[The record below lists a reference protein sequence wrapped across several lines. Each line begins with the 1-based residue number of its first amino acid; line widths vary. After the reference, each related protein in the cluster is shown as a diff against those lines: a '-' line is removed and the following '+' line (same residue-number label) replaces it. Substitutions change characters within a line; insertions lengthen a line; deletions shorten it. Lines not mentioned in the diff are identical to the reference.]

1 MANIEFRPVQLNI
14 EQAAQL
20 LQNAYANQQA
30 NFQNLVKVGTD
41 FANTA
46 QASQD
51 QAVRDYIYGLKLE
64 QVADPIAVQK
74 SIADKFGQSFFGYD
88 KTKATNLL
96 DKRPD
101 ELMQRSINQNEL
113 ANSNINLANNRMAKQ
128 DKDDERDA
136 KNYLALEKYV
146 SDYISNLLN
155 DANEDTIKQAI
166 AVSNAVDE
174 VRASLSPVVWNR
186 VGEIKK
192 GDELNDITLKD
203 KINNAKTK
211 LEDNAASVVSNVLRS
226 NGYNDFAIL
235 GRTPTKDDEDTN
247 DKALKDTFEYIKKI
261 YPQYASNG
269 FLQRVVDK
277 TRQQQADQ
285 QKQVLGLTK
294 ERTGIEVAQSNASV
308 NQQNA
313 NTNEYR
319 AQTAAEQGAARL
331 ALQARG
337 QEQKATEA
345 TQRNNQDKSKAI
357 GFSTN
362 VFNSDGT
369 VSPSAVLGELVNISA
384 DSNNKVMQDKAF
396 LDKNGKPM
404 TLQEWYASPSGSK
417 VITELSKMPVLD
429 HRMLEAGILELNNRR
444 SKNKQPQ
451 LTDQDM
457 MHIYT
462 RAVASLEDPFFNP
475 NEKGLLIN
483 DRFNNTITWD
493 LYGKVADR
501 IEMSLNNYNKGLRD
515 GSSVQANQRVST
527 LIGNMAQAGIDLT
540 AILSNYDN
548 AKLIKDKGGY
558 TYLPQEYKNLIDQV
572 IADKTKDKLK
582 RTQETRGYSKDKSTE
597 KLLNP
602 SNRSSRAR
610 RMQNQKQDERIKE
623 SLASKKK

>member
-41 FANTA
+41 FANAA

-64 QVADPIAVQK
+64 QVADPIEVQK

-101 ELMQRSINQNEL
+101 ELIQRSINQNEL
-113 ANSNINLANNRMAKQ
+113 ANSDINLANSRMAKQ
-128 DKDDERDA
+128 DKDDERA
-136 KNYLALEKYV
+136 ATNFVALTNHLERLSNS
-146 SDYISNLLN
+146 SDPYDLKQAADLSKLISN
-155 DANEDTIKQAI
+155 IK
-166 AVSNAVDE
+166 S
-174 VRASLSPVVWNR
+174 SLSPVVLDL
-186 VGEIKK
+186 VDKK
-192 GDELNDITLKD
+192 GKESTLSNYD
-203 KINNAKTK
+203 FTGKISAAKSK
-211 LEDNAASVVSNVLRS
+211 LEDNAVNDVSNVLRS
-226 NGYNDFAIL
+226 NGYNDFSIL
-235 GRTPTKDDEDTN
+235 GRQPTKEEEDANST
-247 DKALKDTFEYIKKI
+247 ALKATAEYVKKN
-261 YPQYASNG
+261 YPQYFSNG
-269 FLQRVVDK
+269 FLQRAVDGAVQK
-277 TRQQQADQ
+277 QMEQ
-285 QKQVLGLTK
+285 QKVVTDLEKSRTATK
-294 ERTGIEVAQSNASV
+294 VALSNASV

-313 NTNEYR
+313 NTNQYK
-319 AQTAAEQGAARL
+319 AQTAADQGAAGL
-331 ALQARG
+331 ALQAQG
-337 QEQKATEA
+337 QEQKAHEA
-345 TQRNNQDKSKAI
+345 TQRSNQDKSKAI
-357 GFSTN
+357 GFRTN

-369 VSPSAVLGELVNISA
+369 VSPSAVLGELINISA
-384 DSNNKVMQDKAF
+384 DSNNKLIQDKAF

-429 HRMLEAGILELNNRR
+429 RRMLEAGILELNNRR
-444 SKNKQPQ
+444 SKNKQPP

-475 NEKGLLIN
+475 NQKGVLIN
-483 DRFNNTITWD
+483 DWFNNTVTWD
-493 LYGKVADR
+493 LNGKVADR

-515 GSSVQANQRVST
+515 SSSVQANQRVST

-572 IADKTKDKLK
+572 IANKTK
-582 RTQETRGYSKDKSTE
+582 E
-597 KLLNP
+597 K
-602 SNRSSRAR
+602 
-610 RMQNQKQDERIKE
+610 IKP
-623 SLASKKK
+623 KKK

>member
-1 MANIEFRPVQLNI
+1 
-14 EQAAQL
+14 
-20 LQNAYANQQA
+20 
-30 NFQNLVKVGTD
+30 
-41 FANTA
+41 
-46 QASQD
+46 
-51 QAVRDYIYGLKLE
+51 
-64 QVADPIAVQK
+64 
-74 SIADKFGQSFFGYD
+74 
-88 KTKATNLL
+88 
-96 DKRPD
+96 
-101 ELMQRSINQNEL
+101 MQRSINQNEL
-113 ANSNINLANNRMAKQ
+113 TNSDINLANNRMAKQ
-128 DKDDERDA
+128 DKDDERA
-136 KNYLALEKYV
+136 ATNFVALTNHLERLSASSNPYDLKQAADL
-146 SDYISNLLN
+146 SKLISN
-155 DANEDTIKQAI
+155 IK
-166 AVSNAVDE
+166 S
-174 VRASLSPVVWNR
+174 SLSPVVLDLVDKR
-186 VGEIKK
+186 EK
-192 GDELNDITLKD
+192 ESTLSNYD
-203 KINNAKTK
+203 FSNKISAANSK
-211 LEDNAASVVSNVLRS
+211 LEDNAVNDVSNILRS

>member
-41 FANTA
+41 FANAA

-96 DKRPD
+96 DKRSD

-113 ANSNINLANNRMAKQ
+113 DNSNINLANSRMAKQ
-128 DKDDERDA
+128 DKDDERA
-136 KNYLALEKYV
+136 ATNYVALTNHLERL
-146 SDYISNLLN
+146 SASSNPYDL
-155 DANEDTIKQAI
+155 KQA
-166 AVSNAVDE
+166 ADLSKLVSNIK
-174 VRASLSPVVWNR
+174 ASLSPVVLDL
-186 VGEIKK
+186 VDKK
-192 GDELNDITLKD
+192 AKENTLSNYSFSD
-203 KINNAKTK
+203 RISAANSK
-211 LEDNAASVVSNVLRS
+211 LEDNAVNDVSNILRS

-235 GRTPTKDDEDTN
+235 GRTPTKEEETAN
-247 DKALKDTFEYIKKI
+247 DQALKDTFEYIKKH

-269 FLQRVVDK
+269 FLQRVLDK
-277 TRQQQADQ
+277 TIKQQADQ
-285 QKQVLGLTK
+285 QKDVLGLTK
-294 ERTGIEVAQSNASV
+294 ERTGIEVAQSNARV

-313 NTNEYR
+313 DTNAQR
-319 AQTAAEQGAARL
+319 AQTADEQGAARL

-337 QEQKATEA
+337 QEQKAHEA
-345 TQRNNQDKSKAI
+345 TQRSNQDKSKAI
-357 GFSTN
+357 GFRTN

-369 VSPSAVLGELVNISA
+369 VSPSAVLGELINISA
-384 DSNNKVMQDKAF
+384 DSNNKLIQDKAF

-429 HRMLEAGILELNNRR
+429 RRMLEAGILELNNRR

-483 DRFNNTITWD
+483 DWFNNTVTWD
-493 LYGKVADR
+493 LNGKVADR

-548 AKLIKDKGGY
+548 AKFIKDKGGY

-602 SNRSSRAR
+602 NNRSSRAR
-610 RMQNQKQDERIKE
+610 RMQNQKRDERIKE
-623 SLASKKK
+623 NLTSKKK